1 MHGERRQSFAFN
13 AFLPPGVS
21 LQYASS
27 RVYCW
32 ECCFVV
38 QTNTGPLPF
47 TWLKPYSSK
56 DRNMPR
62 RFCWFAPAVLVSV
75 ALLMSARADDSPKGP
90 AGQKARADV
99 ATCLKIEGALLQRG
113 KDGKFNAVK
122 TGDRIPPGALLIGF
136 PEADLVSSCGKIQI
150 HFHLHIGEI
159 LPITEAA
166 IVLNDSPMLN
176 ADITLDRGVIGIRG
190 LADKGET
197 VVRVRG
203 PERQVWELTLKDP
216 DTKVLVA
223 RFGRHEPG
231 TKLFKTSGKKVFLDE
246 PLMHMG
252 VLAVKGRVVVN
263 TGSASYALNA
273 PPGPA
278 LITWDSHVGH
288 VVKQMDKLPDAVS
301 DLAADQQKAFKEVCE
316 MTGKLAAGDLGKG
329 LDELLA
335 TDGWRQHRV
344 AVACMGALDDVP
356 RLVAALENQKSADVR
371 DHAILV
377 LRNWIGREPGQL
389 TKLYSYLTKEKKY
402 TPAQGRTVVQL
413 LRGFDDADRKEPR
426 IYQLLIDGLEVSP
439 LLSIRELAN
448 WHLQRLA
455 PAGQKI
461 VYDAAGDQESRSKAA
476 TEWRRLIPDG
486 QLPPPPPKK
495 EKK

>member
-1 MHGERRQSFAFN
+1 
-13 AFLPPGVS
+13 
-21 LQYASS
+21 
-27 RVYCW
+27 
-32 ECCFVV
+32 
-38 QTNTGPLPF
+38 
-47 TWLKPYSSK
+47 
-56 DRNMPR
+56 MPR
-62 RFCWFAPAVLVSV
+62 RYCWFAPAVLLSL
-75 ALLMSARADDSPKGP
+75 ALLLSARADDSPKSP
-90 AGQKARADV
+90 AGQKGRDDV

-113 KDGKFNAVK
+113 KDGKFHPVK

-150 HFHLHIGEI
+150 HLHLHIGEI

-176 ADITLDRGVIGIRG
+176 ADITLERGVIGIKG

-203 PERQVWELTLKDP
+203 PESQVWELTLKDP

-231 TKLFKTSGKKVFLDE
+231 TKLFKTSGKKGFLDE

-252 VLAVKGRVVVN
+252 VLALKGRVVVN
-263 TGSASYALNA
+263 TGSATYALNA

-278 LITWDSHVGH
+278 LITWDSNHGYA
-288 VVKQMDKLPDAVS
+288 VKQMDKLPDAVADLNS
-301 DLAADQQKAFKEVCE
+301 DPKAFKEVCD
-316 MTGKLAAGDLGKG
+316 MTAKLAAGDLGKG

-335 TDGWRQHRV
+335 KDGRLQHRV

-356 RLVAALENQKSADVR
+356 RLVAALENPKSGEVR
-371 DHAILV
+371 DHAVLA

-389 TKLYSYLTKEKKY
+389 TKLYTYLTKEKKY
-402 TPAQGRTVVQL
+402 TPVQGRTVVQL
-413 LRGFDDADRKEPR
+413 LRGFDDADRKEPNL
-426 IYQLLIDGLEVSP
+426 YQLLIDGLEFSP
-439 LLSIRELAN
+439 LVSIRELAN

-461 VYDAAGDQESRSKAA
+461 VYDAAADQESRSKAA

-495 EKK
+495 EKN